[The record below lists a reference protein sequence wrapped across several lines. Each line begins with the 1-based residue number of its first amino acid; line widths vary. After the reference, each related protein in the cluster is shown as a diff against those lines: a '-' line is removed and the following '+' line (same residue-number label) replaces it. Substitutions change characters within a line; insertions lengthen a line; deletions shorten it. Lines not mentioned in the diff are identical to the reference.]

1 MNIGYNCYIIFL
13 VPVDT
18 QPPTLTGCTTSQ
30 GPFTAANGATNLAV
44 PFTEPTFG
52 NDFPDVPIVTKSHV
66 PGDAFVDGTTTVN
79 YTATDLAGNVNNCFM
94 EITVISMCEVLWK
107 CEQNG
112 ML

>member
-1 MNIGYNCYIIFL
+1 M
-13 VPVDT
+13 DT

-44 PFTEPTFG
+44 SFTEPTFG

-79 YTATDLAGNVNNCFM
+79 YTATDLAG
-94 EITVISMCEVLWK
+94 K
-107 CEQNG
+107 CEQLFHGNHSDKYVKYFG
-112 ML
+112 NVSKTDWVTTATLFS